1 MMSTFHIIHIIIGI
15 WLAIVNFTPIMIP
28 TSLAWNN
35 IIIGIIVASIAAF
48 QFSRTRSIREE
59 GKI

>member
-35 IIIGIIVASIAAF
+35 IIIGIIVVVYNAF
-48 QFSRTRSIREE
+48 YLFGRKNVDVNQS
-59 GKI
+59 

>member
-1 MMSTFHIIHIIIGI
+1 MSTFHIIHIIIGI

-35 IIIGIIVASIAAF
+35 IIIGIIVVVYNAF
-48 QFSRTRSIREE
+48 YLFGRKNVDVNQS
-59 GKI
+59 